1 MKSFGRVRVMLL
13 LTFCSFYVASASV
26 WLGQVN
32 YLWCGATG
40 GFCYI
45 TLNGEYTSGS
55 GTNVH
60 PCPDERISIDTK
72 TPDGIN
78 CFNLAFAARLSGVAI
93 TVDGSDVCDMT
104 YNQGEVISYIRM

>member
-1 MKSFGRVRVMLL
+1 MTSSLIPKILFLAV
-13 LTFCSFYVASASV
+13 CSFSVASASV

-32 YLWCGATG
+32 YLWCGDTDG
-40 GFCYI
+40 LCYI

-60 PCPDERISIDTK
+60 PCPDQRISIDTK
-72 TPDGIN
+72 TPDGIS

-93 TVDGSDVCDMT
+93 TVAGLDICDAG
-104 YNQGEVISYIRM
+104 YNHGEVISYIRM